1 MTFDAFLNAIT
12 GSAVADW
19 VRVAGRN
26 PGELRFVLRSDVAT
40 TLELGGPARLDAAA
54 EAGWGAWASKTQLR
68 QLDCFCEGRLV
79 YGDVVMLAATG
90 NGLLPLPRNRAEQV
104 GTARRDLARLVHR
117 LVGHLGDF
125 DQLFTA
131 ASLSLK
137 QDEPLA

>member
-40 TLELGGPARLDAAA
+40 TLELGGPARLDAAG
-54 EAGWGAWASKTQLR
+54 EAGWGPREGKTQLR
-68 QLDCFCEGRLV
+68 QVDCLWEGRLV

-90 NGLLPLPRNRAEQV
+90 NGLLPLPRNRDQEV

-125 DQLFTA
+125 DQLFVSA
-131 ASLSLK
+131 GLSLK
-137 QDEPLA
+137 QDQPLA